1 MTEFA
6 DRWGFSPDKFWLRG
20 EQRDEHIEF
29 DPDLGLWNVYGY
41 PEVAEILNDSA
52 AFSTDSGRL
61 FEVDEETAKY
71 FQGDLAQMTGPE
83 HAHMRKQVA
92 RAFSPKAM
100 DDLESRIFKLANV
113 LLDGLAGRDR
123 FDLLGDFVGELSG
136 ILFSELLGTPVDD
149 RAMFNLVDQTMDNE
163 AQMTTVD
170 QGAGAGYFEDL
181 VAPLRPLRDFL
192 GEHIDARQ
200 QHPREDLLSLMV
212 QFRKLD
218 GTSMS
223 RDEVINFAIS
233 VLGAGHLTSPILIG
247 NTTLCLESFP
257 DQAARVRA
265 DRSMVPTLLEE
276 SMRFLTPGNA
286 SYRATSVDVEV
297 AGTKIPK
304 DQLVMLWF
312 GTANRDPRQFADPNT
327 FDASRHPN
335 PHLGFGRGA
344 HYCVGAQMARVET
357 RIVFNILMDRFPDLR
372 MDPDNPPVFFG
383 SPDFTGVRSVPV
395 RTS

>member
-1 MTEFA
+1 MTDFA
-6 DRWGFSPDKFWLRG
+6 DRWGFSTDKFWLRG
-20 EQRDEHIEF
+20 EQPAEQVEF
-29 DPDLGLWNVYGY
+29 DENLGLWHVYGY
-41 PEVAEILNDSA
+41 PEVAEVLNDSA

-71 FQGDLAQMTGPE
+71 FEGDLAQMTGAE
-83 HAHMRKQVA
+83 HAHMRKQVS
-92 RAFSPKAM
+92 RAFSPRAM
-100 DDLESRIFKLANV
+100 DDLESRIFKLASE

-123 FDLLGDFVGELSG
+123 FDLLADFVDDLSG
-136 ILFSELLGTPVDD
+136 TLFSELLGTPVAE
-149 RAMFNLVDQTMDNE
+149 RGIFNLVDQTMDNE

-170 QGAGAGYFEDL
+170 QGDGANYFADL
-181 VAPLRPLRDFL
+181 VSPLRPLRDFL
-192 GEHIDARQ
+192 GAHIDERRKQ
-200 QHPREDLLSLMV
+200 PREDLLSLMV

-218 GTSMS
+218 GTAMS
-223 RDEVINFAIS
+223 QDEVINFAIS

-247 NTTLCLESFP
+247 NTTLCLESHP
-257 DQAARVRA
+257 DQAERVRA
-265 DRSMVPTLLEE
+265 DRTLVPTLLEE

-286 SYRATSVDVEV
+286 SYRATSIDVEV
-297 AGTKIPK
+297 GGKKIPK
-304 DQLVMLWF
+304 DKLVMLWF

-357 RIVFNILMDRFPDLR
+357 RIVFNILMDRFPTLR
-372 MDPDNPPVFFG
+372 VDPDIPPVFFG
-383 SPDFTGVRSVPV
+383 SPDFTGVRSVSV